1 MYTGIY
7 YSQKMF
13 TKTENVIKSILLID
27 ETRIGNEL
35 NFVYVFRWIAVQH
48 LNIDI
53 KVASVNAD
61 LKLRRN
67 RR

>member
-1 MYTGIY
+1 MC
-7 YSQKMF
+7 
-13 TKTENVIKSILLID
+13 TKTENVIKSILLTG

-35 NFVYVFRWIAVQH
+35 NFVYVFRWIPVRH